1 MGRDQKS
8 PCFHLPTLSVLYS
21 IRGGCA
27 DELADI
33 RARLRMHERPSGPE
47 LAALRS
53 SRRAEVVDLKRD
65 KKATRTRES
74 NYEGSQTD

>member
-1 MGRDQKS
+1 
-8 PCFHLPTLSVLYS
+8 
-21 IRGGCA
+21 
-27 DELADI
+27 
-33 RARLRMHERPSGPE
+33 MHERPSGPE